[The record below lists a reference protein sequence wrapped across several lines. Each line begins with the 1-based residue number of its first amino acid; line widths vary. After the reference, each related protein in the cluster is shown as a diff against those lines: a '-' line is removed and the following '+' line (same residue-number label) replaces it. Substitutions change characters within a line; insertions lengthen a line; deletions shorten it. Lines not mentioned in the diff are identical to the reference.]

1 MNPRI
6 LIADDHEL
14 VRSGVARVI
23 QAAHPEWEIVAS
35 VDSGEQA
42 VTQGKLL
49 RPDVAVLDL
58 SMPGLSGLSAAEQLI
73 DAIPGIHILVLTMH
87 SAAPIRRQL
96 EKAGVQ
102 AYLAKNEAPK
112 RIVPVVERMLA
123 GEPFFASESA
133 SRVPSEMQLPEY
145 IPVQY
150 LLTARELDVLK
161 LLAQGRSNK
170 ELAAELE
177 MSVRTAESHRASIL
191 AKLHV
196 ESLGDLVRIAVR
208 DNVV

>member
-1 MNPRI
+1 MNARI

-14 VRSGVARVI
+14 VRDGVAHVL
-23 QAAHPEWEIVAS
+23 AEAHPEWEIVAS
-35 VDSGEQA
+35 VGSGEEA
-42 VTQGKLL
+42 VEQGKLL

-58 SMPGLSGLSAAEQLI
+58 SMPGISGLAAAAQLI
-73 DAIPGIHILVLTMH
+73 EAIPGIHILVLTMH

-112 RIVPVVERMLA
+112 MIASVVERMLR

-133 SRVPSEMQLPEY
+133 SRSLADVQFPEY

-150 LLTARELDVLK
+150 LLTARELDVLR
-161 LLAQGRSNK
+161 LLAEGRSNK
-170 ELAAELE
+170 ELAGDLD

-191 AKLHV
+191 AKLQV
-196 ESLGDLVRIAVR
+196 ESLGDLVRLAVR
-208 DNVV
+208 DKVV